1 MQPGKEPWAIGRG
14 GYDRLLVYGTGA
26 LFITINSLLM
36 LRGYYLFSLIA
47 LVPAI
52 VYFAFF
58 SLNRLFMSVVFL
70 TPLSLELSSLTRP
83 MSFDVSLPTEPMIIV
98 LMVMALLRFAHHG
111 TYDRKILY
119 HPLSIAVLFYLVW
132 LLITTLTSTMPVI
145 SGKFFLVRF
154 WFILV
159 FYFFAIHLFSRQG
172 NRKVFIWCYIMG
184 LLIVVIYTLYNH
196 AGYGFVSRRVSHLV
210 VRPFYNDHT
219 AYGAALSMFIPVLAA
234 IFFRER
240 RRAERWFALGMLVV
254 FLGALVFSYS
264 RAAWLSVVAATVVW
278 IIIRLKIGF
287 IPVLSFML
295 ISAGLLF
302 MLRNDIAREMEKNTQ
317 DSSVNFGEH
326 IRSVT
331 NITSDAS
338 NLERLNRWKTALA
351 MYREKPLLGWGP
363 GTYMFQ
369 YAPFQYSYDRTI
381 ISTNFGDGGD
391 AHSEYL
397 GPLSESGLPGM
408 LSILLIAATVLYTG
422 FRLLRVLKKRKDRL
436 LVTGIVLGLVTY
448 LSHGILNNFLHTDKA
463 AVPFWGFA
471 AILVAMDLYGKK
483 RPASDESEVDL
494 KDFKELVTGITGNN
508 SLED

>member
-1 MQPGKEPWAIGRG
+1 MQPGKEPSAIRG
-14 GYDRLLVYGTGA
+14 GVYDGLLVYGTGI
-26 LFITINSLLM
+26 LFVTINSLLIF
-36 LRGYYLFSLIA
+36 RGYYLFSLIA
-47 LVPAI
+47 VVPAI
-52 VYFAFF
+52 VYFALF

-70 TPLSLELSSLTRP
+70 TPLSVELSSLTRP
-83 MSFDVSLPTEPMIIV
+83 MSFDVSLPTEPLIIV
-98 LMVMALLRFAHHG
+98 LMVMVLLRVAHRG
-111 TYDRKILY
+111 TFNRKILY
-119 HPLSIAVLFYLVW
+119 HPISLAVLFYLFW

-145 SGKFFLVRF
+145 SAKFLLVRF
-154 WFILV
+154 WFIIV
-159 FYFFAIHLFSRQG
+159 FYFFALLLFSRHG
-172 NRKVFIWCYIMG
+172 NMKAFLWCYIAG
-184 LLIVVIYTLYNH
+184 LFIVIIYTFYNH
-196 AGYGFVSRRVSHLV
+196 AEYGFVSRRVSHLV

-219 AYGAALSMFIPVLAA
+219 AYGAALAMFIPVLAVT
-234 IFFRER
+234 FFRER
-240 RRAERWFALGMLVV
+240 KGAERWLALGMLAV

-264 RAAWLSVVAATVVW
+264 RAAWLSVIAAIIVW
-278 IIIRLKIGF
+278 IIIRVKIGF
-287 IPVLSFML
+287 IPFLSFIL

-302 MLRNDIAREMEKNTQ
+302 MLKDDIAREMEKNTQ
-317 DSSVNFGEH
+317 DSSVNLSEH
-326 IRSVT
+326 LRSVT

-351 MYREKPLLGWGP
+351 MHREKPLLGWGP

-408 LSILLIAATVLYTG
+408 LSILLVAATALYTG

-436 LVTGIVLGLVTY
+436 LVTGILLGLVTY

-471 AILVAMDLYGKK
+471 AILVAMDLYGKR
-483 RPASDESEVDL
+483 RPASTGSEDL
-494 KDFKELVTGITGNN
+494 TGKGFT
-508 SLED
+508 